1 VETDAAAGAP
11 HRRERVWVVAYAG
24 NAAWRTGAASGPGCA
39 RELGLHTG
47 RAEGASGPAGD
58 GAGLVADAS
67 GHHEQPD
74 TQALNGPA
82 APDWGASEEVGGRSS
97 TSHVADTLGPRLAQR
112 KGQSGDAGGQREAA
126 ERGSAAAGGQRGRRP
141 GDEGGAGDL
150 ADAGDPRPSRP
161 GCGDEHGV
169 AVGLA
174 GDGTG
179 EDEGWSL
186 DDADTSRPR
195 APQYGLQAGRQAAIG
210 AGWWA
215 VECGVCRVAHG
226 LAERLDRR

>member
-67 GHHEQPD
+67 GHHEQRHGE
-74 TQALNGPA
+74 TVNRPA
-82 APDWGASEEVGGRSS
+82 APDRWTTEAVGGRGCAG
-97 TSHVADTLGPRLAQR
+97 HVADADREPEQQPEHEGEALRVGRDTRLVTGLG
-112 KGQSGDAGGQREAA
+112 SN
-126 ERGSAAAGGQRGRRP
+126 
-141 GDEGGAGDL
+141 DL
-150 ADAGDPRPSRP
+150 ADAGDPRPP
-161 GCGDEHGV
+161 CTGGGDEHGV